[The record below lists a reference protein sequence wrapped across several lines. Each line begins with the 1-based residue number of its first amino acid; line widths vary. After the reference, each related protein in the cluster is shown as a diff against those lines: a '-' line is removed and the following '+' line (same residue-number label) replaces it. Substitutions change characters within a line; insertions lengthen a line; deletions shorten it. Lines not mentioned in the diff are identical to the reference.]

1 MQQVKD
7 SRIQVIEFMIQVCF
21 IQPGKA
27 YLPEVYA
34 YSNFLNQKNI
44 SNVIVS
50 SDQEAKDIK
59 AKVYYRF
66 GGFLH
71 NRILVGSVEI
81 HEYHTVSTGRFI
93 KLKNI
98 IKSLLSA
105 KPDYLSF
112 LNKFVDSNYFFPN
125 SIPRLYRDMGA
136 DENLLTARKS
146 ASKKEFDICYF
157 GSLSNRKG
165 VVDSILKLSQTG
177 YTFVVGGNAVQSDVE
192 LLRDCQNITY
202 LGICDRDTVYKHIEK
217 SRFGLNIIPDEFP
230 LTHQTS
236 TKVIEYLV
244 AGLPIISNSYKWINE
259 HSLKYG
265 YQYVELSNTLIL
277 PENLINLVIPD
288 NVAEQFTWNYILE
301 KSRFYDVIQK
311 LVNR

>member
-1 MQQVKD
+1 
-7 SRIQVIEFMIQVCF
+7 MIKVCF
-21 IQPGKA
+21 IQSGKA

-34 YSNFLNQKNI
+34 YSKFLKQKNI

-50 SDQEAKDIK
+50 SDQEAKGIN
-59 AKVYYRF
+59 AKIYYRF
-66 GGFLH
+66 GGLLH
-71 NRILVGSVEI
+71 SRISVGSIEI
-81 HEYHTVSTGRFI
+81 HEYHTVSTGRFL

-98 IKSLLSA
+98 IKSLFSV

-112 LNKFVDSNYFFPN
+112 LNKFVDDNYFF
-125 SIPRLYRDMGA
+125 SSSMPRFYRDMGA
-136 DENLLTARKS
+136 DEELLTIRKS
-146 ASKKEFDICYF
+146 PSKKKFDICYF

-192 LLRDCQNITY
+192 LLRACQNITY
-202 LGICDRDTVYKHIEK
+202 LGVCERDTVYKYIEK

-236 TKVIEYLV
+236 TKAIEYLV

-265 YQYVELSNTLIL
+265 YQYVELSNSLIL
-277 PENLINLVIPD
+277 PENRINLIIPD
-288 NVAEQFTWNYILE
+288 DVAEQFTWNYILE
-301 KSRFYDVIQK
+301 KCRFYDVIQE
-311 LVNR
+311 LANR